1 MSKRIQW
8 IDVAKGIGILLVVY
22 GHALGGIMNADQ
34 GGNTNILQ
42 VLYNIIYGFHMPLFF
57 FLSGI
62 FARNWVKR
70 AVGIALRQKITS
82 LVIPY
87 FIWTVITGSIMALA
101 QKYTNSGLGI
111 RNILLSPVAPFS
123 EYWFLYVLF
132 VTFVVYYFGVRLFGE
147 QGILGIAVIFFL
159 LRPFIYHYWIFDAFS
174 LNFVFFC
181 IGTEVFE
188 LNQVFEFLEY
198 SKKKV
203 LLAVLLFII
212 INVMN
217 LAVLKTNNYMA
228 ESYTKA
234 LTVIIGVLLIV
245 YIAQWLE
252 HFPKLTTR
260 LAWLG
265 RASMA
270 IYVMHLIP
278 IAGSRIIALNVLKIN
293 SLFLLSITISII
305 ALTMC
310 LIGYYLLEK
319 TKIGRL
325 SFGEGL
331 KTK

>member
-1 MSKRIQW
+1 
-8 IDVAKGIGILLVVY
+8 
-22 GHALGGIMNADQ
+22 
-34 GGNTNILQ
+34 
-42 VLYNIIYGFHMPLFF
+42 
-57 FLSGI
+57 
-62 FARNWVKR
+62 
-70 AVGIALRQKITS
+70 
-82 LVIPY
+82 
-87 FIWTVITGSIMALA
+87 MALA
-101 QKYTNSGLGI
+101 QTYTNSGLGI
-111 RNILLSPVAPFS
+111 RSILLSPIAPFS

-132 VTFVVYYFGVRLFGE
+132 VTFVVYYFGVRLFGK

-159 LRPFIYHYWIFDAFS
+159 LRPFIYQYWIFDAFS

-188 LNQVFEFLEY
+188 LNQIFEILEY
-198 SKKKV
+198 SKKKI
-203 LLAVLLFII
+203 LLAILLFII
-212 INVMN
+212 VNVMN
-217 LAVLKTNNYMA
+217 LDILKTNNYMA

-234 LTVIIGVLLIV
+234 LTVIIGVLLTV

-252 HFPKLTTR
+252 RFPKLTTR